1 MFSWWFYFFYPWRLL
16 FAIYID
22 ISILFV
28 LHTVYH
34 FNRSGNASE
43 KRFLDHHE
51 TLRPYSERLWHSMTK
66 RCSFFEA
73 SQRSEA
79 AEHTD
84 GSGRKVD
91 PGFFNPSSGSKSS
104 VTFSQSEATFLPKIK
119 DKIDMR

>member
-1 MFSWWFYFFYPWRLL
+1 MVLFFYPWRLL

-34 FNRSGNASE
+34 FNQSGNASE
-43 KRFLDHHE
+43 KRFLDHRE

-84 GSGRKVD
+84 GSGKNTQRGLVEKLIQAFLILHLAASQVSRFLKAK
-91 PGFFNPSSGSKSS
+91 PHFFP
-104 VTFSQSEATFLPKIK
+104 
-119 DKIDMR
+119 R

>member
-1 MFSWWFYFFYPWRLL
+1 MQYILISVFCLSFTQYIILIGVETPQKSDFF
-16 FAIYID
+16 F
-22 ISILFV
+22 F
-28 LHTVYH
+28 
-34 FNRSGNASE
+34 F
-43 KRFLDHHE
+43 FLDHHE